1 MEGWKM
7 ALLEKASCLSW
18 IWLLPFIGPYRCHS
32 AIAPPRGGGEAS
44 LKEQYEAGLEHIE
57 AEQESG
63 LMWLALEGEHAR
75 AALANPV
82 PVAMDN
88 KVGRLRKREEHSPTP
103 GAVAPPR
110 NIWLPLSSA
119 EMDIWPPLTAR
130 AVKKKKKIIHKW
142 KSV

>member
-1 MEGWKM
+1 MKHLFLRG
-7 ALLEKASCLSW
+7 LSSEVCFSRSSTFYK
-18 IWLLPFIGPYRCHS
+18 IKISLPSPAVISDHSFWCHS

-44 LKEQYEAGLEHIE
+44 LKEQYEAGLEHRE

-75 AALANPV
+75 AALANPVLV

-110 NIWLPLSSA
+110 NI
-119 EMDIWPPLTAR
+119 
-130 AVKKKKKIIHKW
+130 
-142 KSV
+142 